1 MSVVSSST
9 ADIVPQSHPE
19 RKFAAEHFTD
29 TALSAYIAGEVAAQR
44 NIEDGGASNFDCVRM
59 DVGKEWELT
68 KRILEHVGFTRIS
81 DGADGL
87 RFMSPFGGQG
97 EKNTQAVR
105 AIAATFRKGGY
116 NAVVLYKK
124 D

>member
-9 ADIVPQSHPE
+9 ADIVPQSRPE
-19 RKFAAEHFTD
+19 RKFEAEHFTD
-29 TALSAYIAGEVAAQR
+29 TALNAYVAGEVAAQR
-44 NIEDGGASNFDCVRM
+44 NIEDGGASNFDCVRL
-59 DVGKEWELT
+59 DVGKEWELA
-68 KRILEHVGFTRIS
+68 KRILEHIGFTRIS
-81 DGADGL
+81 EETDGL

-105 AIAATFRKGGY
+105 AIAAAFRKDGY
-116 NAVVLYKK
+116 KAMVLYKK